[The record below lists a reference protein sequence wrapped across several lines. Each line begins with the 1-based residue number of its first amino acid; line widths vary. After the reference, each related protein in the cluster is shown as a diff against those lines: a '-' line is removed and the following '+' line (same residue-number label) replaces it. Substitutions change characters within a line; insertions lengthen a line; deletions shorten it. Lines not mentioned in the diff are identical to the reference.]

1 MRNLRVKVIIVLL
14 VFIGSLYFLYPTF
27 KRVRMSEQEQ
37 KKMELEQPEEYDELI
52 KDSIKL
58 GLDLSGGMHL
68 VLEVD
73 DSQLREDE
81 KKDVVNRALEIIR
94 NRVDQFGVSEPTIQ
108 REGLKR
114 IIVQLPGLQDAERAK
129 RLIGQTAMLEWRLI
143 RQQQETASV
152 IQKLDEVIKEAY
164 GDSIV
169 VISPL
174 GEEPT
179 LGTLPGIAAE
189 SLGTVPEVPAES
201 LLTVPGESLGVPEV
215 PGEES
220 PQLEIAD
227 TAVAADT
234 ARAGLPE
241 GGVPPLDEEIVT
253 IDREH
258 PFTSL
263 LFRFYQ
269 DWLIVREENVPRI
282 RRILAT
288 PAAQAAIPE
297 DSEFMW
303 YEEWAMLEEG
313 GRAKFLY
320 LVAKDEMVSGANL
333 INAVPQSNPSTP
345 TQLLVSFQF
354 NRRGAREFSRFT
366 GDNVGRFTAIVLDG
380 KIKSYPVI
388 RSKIPNGQGVIE
400 GSFTDEEAADLA
412 IVLRA
417 GALPAPMFIREER
430 TVGPSLGADS
440 INMGIRAALF
450 GLAAVVLFMLLY
462 YKLSGG
468 IASLAL
474 LFNLIILFGLLA
486 YLGAALTLPGIA
498 GIILTIGM
506 AIDANVLI
514 FERIREELRKA
525 KTIRSAIDAGYD
537 RAFTTILDANL
548 TTLITA
554 VVLWQFG
561 TGPIKGFATT
571 LSIGIIASMFTA
583 LVFSRMVFNLWT
595 RSGRVHTLS
604 I

>member
-1 MRNLRVKVIIVLL
+1 MLL
-14 VFIGSLYFLYPTF
+14 VLFGSLYFLYPTF
-27 KRVRMSEQEQ
+27 TRVRMSREEQRE
-37 KKMELEQPEEYDELI
+37 MEIEQPEKYDELI

-73 DSQLREDE
+73 DSLLREDE

-108 REGLKR
+108 REGLRR
-114 IIVQLPGLQDAERAK
+114 IIVQLPGLQDADRAK

-143 RQQQETASV
+143 RQQHETASV
-152 IQKLDEVIKEAY
+152 VQKLDEVIQKAY

-174 GEEPT
+174 GEEPA
-179 LGTLPGIAAE
+179 LGTLPGIAPE
-189 SLGTVPEVPAES
+189 SLGTVPEVPSES
-201 LLTVPGESLGVPEV
+201 LLTVSEVPE
-215 PGEES
+215 EEQ
-220 PQLEIAD
+220 PAIAD

-234 ARAGLPE
+234 ALAGLPE
-241 GGVPPLDEEIVT
+241 VEVPPLDAALRT
-253 IDREH
+253 IDREY

-269 DWLIVREENVPRI
+269 DWLIVREDNIPRI
-282 RRILAT
+282 RRIIET
-288 PAAQAAIPE
+288 QAAQAAIPE

-313 GRAKFLY
+313 ERAKFLF

-380 KIKSYPVI
+380 RIKSYPVI
-388 RSKIPNGQGVIE
+388 RNKIPNGQGVIE
-400 GSFTDEEAADLA
+400 GNFTDEEAADLA

-450 GLAAVVLFMLLY
+450 GLAAVVLFMLIY

-468 IASLAL
+468 IASLSL

-506 AIDANVLI
+506 AVDANVLI

-561 TGPIKGFATT
+561 TGPVKGFATT

-583 LVFSRMVFNLWT
+583 LVFSRMIFNLWT
-595 RSGRVHTLS
+595 RSGRVKTLS